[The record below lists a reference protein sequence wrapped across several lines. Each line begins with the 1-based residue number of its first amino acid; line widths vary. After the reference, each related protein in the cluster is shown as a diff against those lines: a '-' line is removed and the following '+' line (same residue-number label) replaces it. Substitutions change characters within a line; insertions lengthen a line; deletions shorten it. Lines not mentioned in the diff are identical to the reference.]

1 MIDKNKFDLAIDF
14 LKREYSGIRTGRA
27 SSILVE
33 NIQVEA
39 YGSRTPLKS
48 VASISV
54 PESFQIIVEPWDKG
68 LLVSIQKA
76 ILNSDLGIN
85 PIVDGSVIRLNIPT
99 MTEDKRKELV
109 KTVNKFAEDARIK
122 IRQARDDNK
131 KNIQREEKDGNIS
144 EDEMDVFFKDLDKIT
159 SEYND
164 IVEEMKNKKEKEV
177 MTV

>member
-14 LKREYSGIRTGRA
+14 LKKEYSSIRTGRA

-39 YGSRTPLKS
+39 YGSRVPLKS
-48 VASISV
+48 VASISI
-54 PESFQIIVEPWDKG
+54 PESFQIVVEPWDKG
-68 LLVSIQKA
+68 LLSQVQKS

-85 PIVDGSVIRLNIPT
+85 PTLDGSVIRLNIPA

-109 KTVNKFAEDARIK
+109 KTVHKFSEEARIK
-122 IRQARDDNK
+122 IRQARDDIK
-131 KNIQREEKDGNIS
+131 KNIQKEEKDGNIS
-144 EDEMDVFFKDLDKIT
+144 ENERDVFFEDLEKIT
-159 SEYND
+159 SQYND
-164 IVEEMKNKKEKEV
+164 NVEEIKNQKEKEV

>member
-1 MIDKNKFDLAIDF
+1 MIDKNKFETAINF

-39 YGSRTPLKS
+39 YGSKVPLKS
-48 VASISV
+48 VASISI
-54 PESFQIIVEPWDKG
+54 PESFQIVVEPWDKG
-68 LLVSIQKA
+68 LLSQVQKA

-85 PIVDGSVIRLNIPT
+85 PNVDGTIIRLNIPT

-109 KTVNKFAEDARIK
+109 KSVHKFAEEARIK
-122 IRQARDDNK
+122 IRQVRDDIK
-131 KNIQREEKDGNIS
+131 KNIQKEEKDGNIS
-144 EDEMDVFFKDLDKIT
+144 ENERNSSFEDLDKIA
-159 SEYND
+159 SQYND
-164 IVEEMKNKKEKEV
+164 KVEEMKNHKEEEV